1 MRSIVQAGT
10 VTDDVILTDTDA
22 DGAIGPQR

>member
-1 MRSIVQAGT
+1 MRSIVQGGT
-10 VTDDVILTDTDA
+10 LADDVILTDTDP